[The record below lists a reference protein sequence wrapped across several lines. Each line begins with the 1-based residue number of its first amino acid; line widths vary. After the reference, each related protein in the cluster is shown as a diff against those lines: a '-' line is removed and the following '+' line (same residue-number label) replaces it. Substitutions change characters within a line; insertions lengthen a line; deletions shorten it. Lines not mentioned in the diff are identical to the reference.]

1 MSNEQP
7 TTLIT
12 EKPGE
17 ESHLAR
23 VSVRAWAFLILII
36 TVCGMSVAGIKVE
49 EPLYTLVGMAAGLYF
64 GQKINTTQIR

>member
-1 MSNEQP
+1 MSNETQSI
-7 TTLIT
+7 IT

-64 GQKINTTQIR
+64 GQKINTQSR

>member
-1 MSNEQP
+1 MSNP
-7 TTLIT
+7 VFT

-17 ESHLAR
+17 ESHIVR

-36 TVCGMSVAGIKVE
+36 TVCGMSITGIKVE

-64 GQKINTTQIR
+64 GQKVSNKPT